1 MREIATVLGGIGL
14 LIFAYLIVTNYNAIG
29 PVLGAATGALTDTI
43 MTLQGNAKSGQF
55 TAPSFGGTSTGG
67 LT

>member
-14 LIFAYLIVTNYNAIG
+14 LIFAYLIVTNYAAIG

-43 MTLQGNAKSGQF
+43 MTLQGGKQAQF